1 MLKIFIVQLQV
12 WLNDVK
18 KVYPGQFQEPLVLKY
33 VNIPDIYSENIDHMI
48 PLKRSRQISTTEEDP
63 DWKNL

>member
-1 MLKIFIVQLQV
+1 
-12 WLNDVK
+12 
-18 KVYPGQFQEPLVLKY
+18 VLKY
-33 VNIPDIYSENIDHMI
+33 VNIPDIYNENIDHMI